1 MYNNKFDKPYRNINI
16 IDNTKVADLFNLI
29 NNMNIYDIKQYV
41 MIDYISLAV
50 IDKDGNNLIHAVL
63 LNTESDTKTEQQR
76 LNMIEYL
83 YNENVNPNAMN
94 SKNLTPLH
102 IACTKQYYTIV
113 KFLLEKGV
121 DANYKDNNGNTPFHS
136 LLSGKIKIEE
146 KKEHGIIIPKSKKL
160 DMPRVEY
167 FKELRNNIWKEI
179 KDSPYLLAISNTIE
193 NTISSSNEC
202 KENIIEFQEELLK
215 QNLSLDKTNNM
226 NELKELK
233 DISINDFISTIEKQ
247 WGKFQQDSDIV
258 IHSTLDTS
266 WGPTNN
272 GLSILKN
279 ADLNINIMNQLDTNI
294 IKIGT
299 ILKSDEPLVLDN
311 IDDINTIIYD
321 NKPADDNK
329 LDEYYN
335 VMKHPHAIDMA
346 DNIIDWDNYTFIGG
360 SRAVGIINEV
370 SVDFIK
376 KLMKQDEKI
385 IVKTMAYSIFINN
398 YEDILDYNINNIDE
412 YNFINLGIKNIVVK
426 YIVEVIYDNVNLQTE
441 TDLIQKLNIKHYNIV
456 ELINNRRTSN
466 KISWLYHFIISYLC
480 NNNINIDPYTNLSC
494 NINQLAIYLISCMAN
509 NKGNNLKLSISQVFK
524 SRLISPEIFDLNGFS
539 DRTKVN
545 IANINIGSL
554 YSSWIYLLLNDNTDI
569 EDILLKLNTMEDIN
583 NYINTIDD
591 ITIELKQ
598 IIIYT
603 YNLFNNGELIIP
615 NLYKTSYKDKGLNEG
630 EILCHSILVYYKN
643 MQQKPLLQNLVD
655 TISLIRFKN
664 TLYKYKKDEVIA
676 GDKLYLLKNRILH
689 LYEKPLDLQF
699 EFKYNE
705 TILDVTNSFH
715 ASIDNILPRYLNENI
730 LNSDTNDISSYQFF
744 KNIGFTKQINTK
756 QKDIKTNEIAI
767 ESFLISEYCM
777 PSKLYFYLSNGFNYI
792 DNMTNTLNK
801 LNPAEHPIYEENLA
815 IYLLKKIEASHLGLC
830 FMGRLS
836 NFNYNIV
843 RKDDDIYFYSHN
855 MNNIKPHITNIRK
868 FFTISKQHSM
878 SYCCPPTIYQY
889 NNLLDKTYN
898 RVIEIQNKINKIIAK
913 TLENMKQTK
922 ISKTYSSVIVNLYP
936 VLLGIISIVD
946 TISGMRQNITNDKLE
961 NDLITNILY
970 KDINTDESILKIFKK
985 IDYPI
990 INIEHFNNIINLIN
1004 SYMYLFYYIF
1014 SNKVKIPQFIYN
1026 TIGKKPLII
1035 YDSNDS
1041 ILYPPQQFKSIPINT
1056 IDSNIDNNINSNINI
1071 PNIVNN
1077 SYMMVINNFNQGI
1090 FFMNKEIIKNNFVA
1104 DKNTALPPSLHNILG
1119 EFYKIN
1125 SKQLIK
1131 TSVNLHKIFDNIKD
1145 NMIKETKLQPD
1156 VLKLQKYYMGAKITE
1171 ELIQIFAKSK
1181 IKQVALFLYKS
1192 IIQNNSNKIDNSI
1205 MVEKLSYDINL
1216 DITIDVNS
1224 DVNSYNKILKL
1235 TDDSLIN
1242 NILQANYHMIV
1253 ENNNIVSTKIKT
1265 FVIYPSYYNNTSLLK
1280 STYVVD
1286 INTEIIDILL
1296 NNRGN
1301 IFIYNMENISPLCLL
1316 IKQNNYIILKYITDL
1331 VNRNKID
1338 NIYREPYNYLI
1349 SQYKMNLH
1357 LFMPTDDI
1365 KNNIKQF
1372 VSSQYN
1378 DVKQIIQASDIY
1390 FNNILV
1396 NLELSF
1402 SICNYLTQ
1410 QYLLERIIEYKYKF
1424 KSEFNTY
1431 LDKTVNLQYN
1441 AQLINCNDLYYN
1453 MILSVLKISDNDNNI
1468 LIVKIIKDIDNKM
1481 TLLNNLLL
1489 SYKLEKLELDK
1500 DKVLFSTKIE
1510 ILNNKIKNTEAELDI
1525 NFTNTQKL
1533 YKLYAKITNIDASYD
1548 MGKNKTRLIRRYDI
1562 LRMKMNYAN
1571 NNYIDGWN
1579 KIINNLS
1586 IDLFISTRIIEEKNN
1601 INLQLKDS
1609 VEYYEEMN
1617 KICIEYFESQRYYNN
1632 NNINT
1637 NNIIK
1642 FVYDT
1647 LIHLTRTIIC
1657 SSIENIIR
1665 KILFETFNNG
1675 YYNEMDRNK
1684 KFKNIVSKIDYI
1696 ITDEIRNYLYN
1707 DVAKK
1712 FVKTSVSI
1720 FKDSNEKASYEI
1732 ATVTEI
1738 LNSFVDLMLV
1748 ESFTKLDNNIIEIL
1762 KNNII
1767 PYYDTIVNKI
1777 IINWNITIENM
1788 FLYMINQHRYVK
1800 MIEVLQ

>member
-1453 MILSVLKISDNDNNI
+1453 MILSILKISDNDNNI
-1468 LIVKIIKDIDNKM
+1468 LILKIIKDIDNKM

-1586 IDLFISTRIIEEKNN
+1586 IDLFISTRIIEERNN
-1601 INLQLKDS
+1601 VNGSI
-1609 VEYYEEMN
+1609 EYYEEMN

-1788 FLYMINQHRYVK
+1788 FLYMINQYRYVK

>member
-16 IDNTKVADLFNLI
+16 IDSTKVADLFNLI
-29 NNMNIYDIKQYV
+29 NNMNIYDIKQYI

-50 IDKDGNNLIHAVL
+50 VDKDGNNLIHAVL
-63 LNTESDTKTEQQR
+63 LNTESETKTEQQR

-94 SKNLTPLH
+94 SKNITPLH

-233 DISINDFISTIEKQ
+233 DISINDFMSTIEKQ

-258 IHSTLDTS
+258 IHPTLDTS

-279 ADLNINIMNQLDTNI
+279 ADVNINIMNQLDNNI

-299 ILKSDEPLVLDN
+299 ILKSEEPLVLDN
-311 IDDINTIIYD
+311 INDINTIIYD
-321 NKPADDNK
+321 NKPTDDNK

-335 VMKHPHAIDMA
+335 VMKHPLAIDMA

-370 SVDFIK
+370 PVDFIK

-398 YEDILDYNINNIDE
+398 YDDILDYNINNIDE

-480 NNNINIDPYTNLSC
+480 NDNININPYTNLSC
-494 NINQLAIYLISCMAN
+494 NINQLAIYLISSTAN
-509 NKGNNLKLSISQVFK
+509 NKGNNLKLSISQVFR
-524 SRLISPEIFDLNGFS
+524 SRLISPEIFYLNGFS
-539 DRTKVN
+539 NRTKVD

-554 YSSWIYLLLNDNTDI
+554 YSSWIYLLLNDNTNI
-569 EDILLKLNTMEDIN
+569 EDILLELYTTDDIN
-583 NYINTIDD
+583 IYINTMTNINE
-591 ITIELKQ
+591 ELKK

-615 NLYKTSYKDKGLNEG
+615 TDKKDKGLNEG

-664 TLYKYKKDEVIA
+664 TIYKYKKDDVIA
-676 GDKLYLLKNRILH
+676 DDKLYLLKIRILH

-699 EFKYNE
+699 IFNYNNN
-705 TILDVTNSFH
+705 ILDVKNSFH
-715 ASIDNILPRYLNENI
+715 ASIDNILPIYLNENI

-744 KNIGFTKQINTK
+744 KNIGFTKQLNK
-756 QKDIKTNEIAI
+756 SQKDIKTNEIAI

-777 PSKLYFYLSNGFNYI
+777 PSKLYFYLSNGFNYV
-792 DNMTNTLNK
+792 DNIKNTLNK
-801 LNPAEHPIYEENLA
+801 LNTVEQPIYKENLA

-830 FMGRLS
+830 FMGRLA
-836 NFNYNIV
+836 NFNYN
-843 RKDDDIYFYSHN
+843 KDDDIYFYNHN
-855 MNNIKPHITNIRK
+855 MNNIKQKITNISK
-868 FFTISKQHSM
+868 FFTNYSDNAM
-878 SYCCPPTIYQY
+878 AYCCPPTIYQY

-898 RVIEIQNKINKIIAK
+898 KVIEIQNKINKIIAK

-922 ISKTYSSVIVNLYP
+922 IAKGYSSVIVNLYP

-946 TISGMRQNITNDKLE
+946 TISGMRQYITSDKLE
-961 NDLITNILY
+961 NNLTTNILY

-1026 TIGKKPLII
+1026 TIGIKPLII

-1041 ILYPPQQFKSIPINT
+1041 ILYPPQQIKLNKQIDLNNSVPIT
-1056 IDSNIDNNINSNINI
+1056 DNNSNINI
-1071 PNIVNN
+1071 PNIVNS
-1077 SYMMVINNFNQGI
+1077 SYMMVINNFNNGI
-1090 FFMNKEIIKNNFVA
+1090 FFMNKEIIKKNFVA

-1131 TSVNLHKIFDNIKD
+1131 NSEKLHKIFDNIKD

-1181 IKQVALFLYKS
+1181 IKQVALFLY
-1192 IIQNNSNKIDNSI
+1192 N
-1205 MVEKLSYDINL
+1205 
-1216 DITIDVNS
+1216 
-1224 DVNSYNKILKL
+1224 
-1235 TDDSLIN
+1235 
-1242 NILQANYHMIV
+1242 
-1253 ENNNIVSTKIKT
+1253 
-1265 FVIYPSYYNNTSLLK
+1265 
-1280 STYVVD
+1280 
-1286 INTEIIDILL
+1286 
-1296 NNRGN
+1296 
-1301 IFIYNMENISPLCLL
+1301 
-1316 IKQNNYIILKYITDL
+1316 
-1331 VNRNKID
+1331 
-1338 NIYREPYNYLI
+1338 
-1349 SQYKMNLH
+1349 
-1357 LFMPTDDI
+1357 
-1365 KNNIKQF
+1365 
-1372 VSSQYN
+1372 
-1378 DVKQIIQASDIY
+1378 
-1390 FNNILV
+1390 
-1396 NLELSF
+1396 
-1402 SICNYLTQ
+1402 
-1410 QYLLERIIEYKYKF
+1410 
-1424 KSEFNTY
+1424 
-1431 LDKTVNLQYN
+1431 
-1441 AQLINCNDLYYN
+1441 
-1453 MILSVLKISDNDNNI
+1453 
-1468 LIVKIIKDIDNKM
+1468 
-1481 TLLNNLLL
+1481 
-1489 SYKLEKLELDK
+1489 
-1500 DKVLFSTKIE
+1500 
-1510 ILNNKIKNTEAELDI
+1510 
-1525 NFTNTQKL
+1525 
-1533 YKLYAKITNIDASYD
+1533 
-1548 MGKNKTRLIRRYDI
+1548 
-1562 LRMKMNYAN
+1562 
-1571 NNYIDGWN
+1571 
-1579 KIINNLS
+1579 
-1586 IDLFISTRIIEEKNN
+1586 
-1601 INLQLKDS
+1601 
-1609 VEYYEEMN
+1609 
-1617 KICIEYFESQRYYNN
+1617 
-1632 NNINT
+1632 
-1637 NNIIK
+1637 
-1642 FVYDT
+1642 
-1647 LIHLTRTIIC
+1647 
-1657 SSIENIIR
+1657 
-1665 KILFETFNNG
+1665 
-1675 YYNEMDRNK
+1675 
-1684 KFKNIVSKIDYI
+1684 
-1696 ITDEIRNYLYN
+1696 
-1707 DVAKK
+1707 
-1712 FVKTSVSI
+1712 
-1720 FKDSNEKASYEI
+1720 
-1732 ATVTEI
+1732 
-1738 LNSFVDLMLV
+1738 
-1748 ESFTKLDNNIIEIL
+1748 
-1762 KNNII
+1762 
-1767 PYYDTIVNKI
+1767 
-1777 IINWNITIENM
+1777 
-1788 FLYMINQHRYVK
+1788 
-1800 MIEVLQ
+1800 

>member
-1 MYNNKFDKPYRNINI
+1 
-16 IDNTKVADLFNLI
+16 
-29 NNMNIYDIKQYV
+29 
-41 MIDYISLAV
+41 
-50 IDKDGNNLIHAVL
+50 
-63 LNTESDTKTEQQR
+63 
-76 LNMIEYL
+76 
-83 YNENVNPNAMN
+83 
-94 SKNLTPLH
+94 
-102 IACTKQYYTIV
+102 
-113 KFLLEKGV
+113 
-121 DANYKDNNGNTPFHS
+121 
-136 LLSGKIKIEE
+136 
-146 KKEHGIIIPKSKKL
+146 
-160 DMPRVEY
+160 
-167 FKELRNNIWKEI
+167 
-179 KDSPYLLAISNTIE
+179 
-193 NTISSSNEC
+193 
-202 KENIIEFQEELLK
+202 
-215 QNLSLDKTNNM
+215 
-226 NELKELK
+226 
-233 DISINDFISTIEKQ
+233 
-247 WGKFQQDSDIV
+247 
-258 IHSTLDTS
+258 
-266 WGPTNN
+266 
-272 GLSILKN
+272 
-279 ADLNINIMNQLDTNI
+279 
-294 IKIGT
+294 
-299 ILKSDEPLVLDN
+299 
-311 IDDINTIIYD
+311 
-321 NKPADDNK
+321 
-329 LDEYYN
+329 
-335 VMKHPHAIDMA
+335 
-346 DNIIDWDNYTFIGG
+346 
-360 SRAVGIINEV
+360 
-370 SVDFIK
+370 
-376 KLMKQDEKI
+376 
-385 IVKTMAYSIFINN
+385 
-398 YEDILDYNINNIDE
+398 
-412 YNFINLGIKNIVVK
+412 
-426 YIVEVIYDNVNLQTE
+426 
-441 TDLIQKLNIKHYNIV
+441 
-456 ELINNRRTSN
+456 
-466 KISWLYHFIISYLC
+466 
-480 NNNINIDPYTNLSC
+480 
-494 NINQLAIYLISCMAN
+494 
-509 NKGNNLKLSISQVFK
+509 
-524 SRLISPEIFDLNGFS
+524 
-539 DRTKVN
+539 
-545 IANINIGSL
+545 
-554 YSSWIYLLLNDNTDI
+554 
-569 EDILLKLNTMEDIN
+569 
-583 NYINTIDD
+583 
-591 ITIELKQ
+591 
-598 IIIYT
+598 
-603 YNLFNNGELIIP
+603 
-615 NLYKTSYKDKGLNEG
+615 
-630 EILCHSILVYYKN
+630 

-664 TLYKYKKDEVIA
+664 TLYKYTKDEPIN
-676 GDKLYLLKNRILH
+676 KNKSILLIIRILH
-689 LYEKPLDLQF
+689 LYEEPLELMF
-699 EFKYNE
+699 NFNFNSN
-705 TILDVTNSFH
+705 ILDVNNSFH
-715 ASIDNILPRYLNENI
+715 ASIDNILPSYLNENI
-730 LNSDTNDISSYQFF
+730 LNSNTNDISSYQFF
-744 KNIGFTKQINTK
+744 KNIGFTKQINTS

-777 PSKLYFYLSNGFNYI
+777 PSKLYFYLSNGFNYV
-792 DNMTNTLNK
+792 DNIKNTLNK
-801 LNPAEHPIYEENLA
+801 LKQDEKPIYKDNMA

-830 FMGRLS
+830 FMGRLA
-836 NFNYNIV
+836 NFNYNNV
-843 RKDDDIYFYSHN
+843 RNDNDIYFYSHN
-855 MNNIKPHITNIRK
+855 IKPKITNISK
-868 FFTISKQHSM
+868 FFTNNYSNNAM
-878 SYCCPPTIYQY
+878 AYCCPPTIYQY

-898 RVIEIQNKINKIIAK
+898 KVIEIQNKINKIIAK

-946 TISGMRQNITNDKLE
+946 TISGMRQYITSDKLE
-961 NDLITNILY
+961 NDLTTNILY
-970 KDINTDESILKIFKK
+970 KDINTNESILKIFKK

-1026 TIGKKPLII
+1026 TIGIKPLII

-1041 ILYPPQQFKSIPINT
+1041 ILYPPQQINLNKLIDLNNSVPIT
-1056 IDSNIDNNINSNINI
+1056 DSNINSNINI
-1071 PNIVNN
+1071 PNIVNS
-1077 SYMMVINNFNQGI
+1077 SYMMVINNFNNGI
-1090 FFMNKEIIKNNFVA
+1090 FFMNKEIIKKNFVA

-1131 TSVNLHKIFDNIKD
+1131 NSEKLHKIFDNIKD

-1181 IKQVALFLYKS
+1181 IKQVALFLYNS
-1192 IIQNNSNKIDNSI
+1192 IIQNNSSTDNNI
-1205 MVEKLSYDINL
+1205 MIEKLSYDINL

-1253 ENNNIVSTKIKT
+1253 ENNNIVSTNIKT
-1265 FVIYPSYYNNTSLLK
+1265 FVIYPSYYNNTNLLK

-1286 INTEIIDILL
+1286 INTKIIDILL
-1296 NNRGN
+1296 YNRGN

-1410 QYLLERIIEYKYKF
+1410 QYLLERVLEYKYKF
-1424 KSEFNTY
+1424 TSEFNTY
-1431 LDKTVNLQYN
+1431 LDDIGNIKYN
-1441 AQLINCNDLYYN
+1441 AQLINCNDLHYN
-1453 MILSVLKISDNDNNI
+1453 IILPWLNISDNDNNI
-1468 LIVKIIKDIDNKM
+1468 LIVKIIKDIVNKKK
-1481 TLLNNLLL
+1481 LLDILLL
-1489 SYKLEKLELDK
+1489 SYEKEKLELEK
-1500 DKVLFSTKIE
+1500 DNKLFSTKIE
-1510 ILNNKIKNTEAELDI
+1510 ILNNKII
-1525 NFTNTQKL
+1525 NIKIEIDTLFYNRKKL
-1533 YKLYAKITNIDASYD
+1533 YELLAKIKVIDTSYN
-1548 MGKNKTRLIRRYDI
+1548 MGGNKTRLIERYDI
-1562 LRMKMNYAN
+1562 LLMKMNYAN

-1579 KIINNLS
+1579 KIIYNNS
-1586 IDLFISTRIIEEKNN
+1586 VDLFISKKIIKEKNN
-1601 INLQLKDS
+1601 INGS
-1609 VEYYEEMN
+1609 IEYYEEMN
-1617 KICIEYFESQRYYNN
+1617 KICIEYFESQRYYYNN
-1632 NNINT
+1632 NHNINT

-1684 KFKNIVSKIDYI
+1684 KFKNIISKIDYI
-1696 ITDEIRNYLYN
+1696 ITNEIRNYLYN

-1788 FLYMINQHRYVK
+1788 FLYMINQYRYVK

>member
-50 IDKDGNNLIHAVL
+50 VDKDGNNLIHAVL

-539 DRTKVN
+539 DRTKVD

-554 YSSWIYLLLNDNTDI
+554 YSSWIYLLLNDNTNI
-569 EDILLKLNTMEDIN
+569 EDILLKLNTTEDIN

-615 NLYKTSYKDKGLNEG
+615 TSYKDKGLNEG

-676 GDKLYLLKNRILH
+676 GDKLYLLKIRILH

-1077 SYMMVINNFNQGI
+1077 SYMMVINNFNHGI

-1296 NNRGN
+1296 YNRGN

-1357 LFMPTDDI
+1357 LFMPTNDI

-1586 IDLFISTRIIEEKNN
+1586 IDLFISTRIIEERNN
-1601 INLQLKDS
+1601 VNGSI
-1609 VEYYEEMN
+1609 EYYEEMN

-1788 FLYMINQHRYVK
+1788 FLYMINQYRYVK